1 VSGREPPSRRGV
13 LIRLATFVR
22 PHMKLVV
29 YSTVALVLLSAIRV
43 AGPLVTMWAIDDAID
58 PARLGDLPMADALA
72 SLQIYIVVLVGIV
85 LSSFGLQS
93 TQMVAMNLAGQ
104 RTMHDLRMAVFSHI
118 QRLGLRRYDRTPV
131 GTFVTRVTSDVNSLD
146 QVLTAGVD
154 ALCSDLLQIVG
165 IVIVLLALNWQL
177 ALITFIAL
185 PIMIVVSQSFRVR
198 ARAAFRAVREK
209 VAVLNA
215 YLQESISGIRVVS
228 LFAREQKTRD
238 RFGEKSEDLRDAH
251 MRTVF
256 NFAMF
261 FPAIEFC
268 TAIARALL
276 LVFGAIFVTG
286 ESLKIGEFI
295 AFWFYVQMFFEPIRG
310 LSDRYNLLQ
319 QAAASSERI
328 FKLMDREID
337 IPNPETPHVIE
348 GKIEGDIRFE
358 GVRFAYDDENW
369 VLKDIDLHVRPGEK
383 VALVGATGAGK
394 TSMAGL
400 ASRLYDVQHGRVLI
414 DGVDVRDYDKRAL
427 RRQIAVVLQDVF
439 LFSGDIA
446 RNIRL
451 GEESIT
457 DEALVDAARTV
468 NVHPFIES
476 LPDGYATRVQERG
489 ATLSVG
495 QKQLL
500 SFARALAM
508 NPSILVLDE
517 ATSSVDT
524 ETERLIQGALER
536 LLEGRTA
543 LIIAHRLSTV
553 QRVDRIVVMHR
564 GEIREV
570 GTHQELLR
578 LRGIYHRLYQ
588 LQYDGTSVDLL
599 E

>member
-1 VSGREPPSRRGV
+1 MSAPGQAPRPGV
-13 LIRLATFVR
+13 LLRLAAFVR
-22 PHMKLVV
+22 PHARLVA
-29 YSTVALVLLSAIRV
+29 YSTIALVLLSAIRV
-43 AGPLVTMWAIDDAID
+43 AGPLITMAAIDEAID
-58 PARLGDLPMADALA
+58 PARLGLISLDEAIDALRGYA
-72 SLQIYIVVLVGIV
+72 GILVGIA
-85 LSSFGLQS
+85 LAAFGLQS
-93 TQMVAMNLAGQ
+93 TQMYAMNLAGQ

-118 QRLGLRRYDRTPV
+118 QKLGLRRYDRTPV

-165 IVIVLLALNWQL
+165 IVVVLLALNWKL
-177 ALITFIAL
+177 ALLTFIAI
-185 PIMIVVSQSFRVR
+185 PIMVLVSQVFRVR
-198 ARAAFRAVREK
+198 ARQAFRTVREK

-215 YLQESISGIRVVS
+215 YLQESISGIRVVH
-228 LFAREQKTRD
+228 LFAREGKTRE
-238 RFGEKSEDLRDAH
+238 RFAEKNEDLRAAH
-251 MRTVF
+251 MRTVV

-268 TAIARALL
+268 TSIARALL
-276 LVFGAIFVTG
+276 IVFGTVYVTG
-286 ESLKIGEFI
+286 ATLEIGEFF

-328 FKLMDREID
+328 FRVMDTEID
-337 IPNPETPHVIE
+337 LPDPDAPHEISQR
-348 GKIEGDIRFE
+348 IEGDIRFE
-358 GVRFAYDDENW
+358 GVRFAYDADNW

-394 TSMAGL
+394 TSMASL
-400 ASRLYDVQHGRVLI
+400 VSRLYDVQQGRVLI
-414 DGVDVRDYDKRAL
+414 DGVDVRDYDKREL
-427 RRQIAVVLQDVF
+427 RRRIAVVLQDVF

-451 GEESIT
+451 AERDVG
-457 DEALVDAARTV
+457 DEALVEAARTV
-468 NVHPFIES
+468 NIHPFVES

-508 NPSILVLDE
+508 EPSILVLDE

-524 ETERLIQGALER
+524 ETERLIQQALER

-564 GEIREV
+564 GEIREE
-570 GTHQELLR
+570 GTHQELLA
-578 LRGIYHRLYQ
+578 LRGIYHRLYR
-588 LQYDGTSVDLL
+588 LQYDGADPT
-599 E
+599 